1 MALHD
6 NIKRLRKQKGWSQTE
21 LAEKIDSHLSHV
33 NRIETGKYKPSVDV
47 LVKLADV
54 FDVSLD
60 TLVRDSEVD
69 LKEVTIEDKDLAQRI
84 KLIESLELE
93 DRQALCRVIDSM
105 LTKQK
110 IFKLVSEEGNAPAQ
124 AVG

>member
-21 LAEKIDSHLSHV
+21 LAEQIGSHLSHV

-54 FDVSLD
+54 FDISLD
-60 TLVRDSEVD
+60 ALVRDSDVD
-69 LKEVTIEDKDLAQRI
+69 LKEVTVEDKDLAQRI
-84 KLIESLELE
+84 KLIESLEPE
-93 DRQALCRVIDSM
+93 DRHALFRVIDSM

-110 IFKLVSEEGNAPAQ
+110 ILKLVSQEDHLPAHV
-124 AVG
+124 AG

>member
-6 NIKRLRKQKGWSQTE
+6 NIKRLRKNKKLVSNRTGK
-21 LAEKIDSHLSHV
+21 KISSLLSHI

-54 FDVSLD
+54 FDASLD
-60 TLVRDSEVD
+60 ALVRDSDVD
-69 LKEVTIEDKDLAQRI
+69 LKEVTVEDKNLAQRI
-84 KLIESLELE
+84 KLIESLEPE
-93 DRQALCRVIDSM
+93 DRHALFPVIDSM

-110 IFKLVSEEGNAPAQ
+110 IFRLVSQEGNAPAQ
-124 AVG
+124 VAG

>member
-21 LAEKIDSHLSHV
+21 LAEKIGSHLSHV

-47 LVKLADV
+47 LIKLADV

-60 TLVRDSEVD
+60 ALVRDSDVD
-69 LKEVTIEDKDLAQRI
+69 LKEVTVEDKDLAQRI
-84 KLIESLELE
+84 KLIESLEQE
-93 DRQALCRVIDSM
+93 DRHALFRVIDSM

-110 IFKLVSEEGNAPAQ
+110 ILKLVSQEDHTPAHV
-124 AVG
+124 AG

>member
-21 LAEKIDSHLSHV
+21 LAEKIGSHLSHV

-47 LVKLADV
+47 LVKIADV
-54 FDVSLD
+54 FDASLD
-60 TLVRDSEVD
+60 TLVLDNDVD
-69 LKEVTIEDKDLAQRI
+69 LKEVTVENKDLAQRI
-84 KLIESLELE
+84 KLIESLEPE
-93 DRQALCRVIDSM
+93 DRHALFRVIDSM

-110 IFKLVSEEGNAPAQ
+110 ILKLVSKEINAPA
-124 AVG
+124 

>member
-21 LAEKIDSHLSHV
+21 LAEQIGSHLSHV

-54 FDVSLD
+54 FDISLD
-60 TLVRDSEVD
+60 ALVRDSDVD
-69 LKEVTIEDKDLAQRI
+69 LKEVTVEDKDLVQRI
-84 KLIESLELE
+84 KLIESLESE
-93 DRQALCRVIDSM
+93 DRHVLFRVIDSM

-110 IFKLVSEEGNAPAQ
+110 ILKLVSQDDHLAAHAAG
-124 AVG
+124 

>member
-21 LAEKIDSHLSHV
+21 LAEQIGSHLSHI

-54 FDVSLD
+54 FDVSLNA
-60 TLVRDSEVD
+60 LVRDSDVD
-69 LKEVTIEDKDLAQRI
+69 LKEITVEDKDLANG
-84 KLIESLELE
+84 LNLLSLLN
-93 DRQALCRVIDSM
+93 
-105 LTKQK
+105 QK
-110 IFKLVSEEGNAPAQ
+110 TVTPCSG
-124 AVG
+124 

>member
-21 LAEKIDSHLSHV
+21 LAEQTGSHLSHI

-54 FDVSLD
+54 FDVSLNA
-60 TLVRDSEVD
+60 LVRDSDVD
-69 LKEVTIEDKDLAQRI
+69 LKEITVEDKDLANG
-84 KLIESLELE
+84 LNLSSLLN
-93 DRQALCRVIDSM
+93 
-105 LTKQK
+105 QK
-110 IFKLVSEEGNAPAQ
+110 TVTPCSG
-124 AVG
+124 

>member
-21 LAEKIDSHLSHV
+21 LAEKIGSHLSHV

-47 LVKLADV
+47 LVKIADV
-54 FDVSLD
+54 FDASLD
-60 TLVRDSEVD
+60 ALVLDNDVD
-69 LKEVTIEDKDLAQRI
+69 LKEVTVEDKDLAQRV
-84 KLIESLELE
+84 KLIESLEPE
-93 DRQALCRVIDSM
+93 DRHALFRVIGSM

-110 IFKLVSEEGNAPAQ
+110 ILTLVSEAINAPAQ
-124 AVG
+124 AAG

>member
-21 LAEKIDSHLSHV
+21 LAEQIGSHLSHI

-60 TLVRDSEVD
+60 ALVRDSDVD
-69 LKEVTIEDKDLAQRI
+69 LKEITVEDKDLANG
-84 KLIESLELE
+84 LNLSSLLN
-93 DRQALCRVIDSM
+93 
-105 LTKQK
+105 QK
-110 IFKLVSEEGNAPAQ
+110 TVTPCSG
-124 AVG
+124 

>member
-21 LAEKIDSHLSHV
+21 LAEQIGSHLSHI

-54 FDVSLD
+54 FDVSLNA
-60 TLVRDSEVD
+60 LVRDSDVD
-69 LKEVTIEDKDLAQRI
+69 LKEITVEDKDLANG
-84 KLIESLELE
+84 LNLSSLLN
-93 DRQALCRVIDSM
+93 
-105 LTKQK
+105 QK
-110 IFKLVSEEGNAPAQ
+110 TVTPCSG
-124 AVG
+124 

>member
-21 LAEKIDSHLSHV
+21 LAEKIGSHLSHV

-47 LVKLADV
+47 LVKIADV
-54 FDVSLD
+54 FDASLD
-60 TLVRDSEVD
+60 TLVLDNDVD
-69 LKEVTIEDKDLAQRI
+69 LKEVTVENKDLAQRI
-84 KLIESLELE
+84 KLIESLEPE
-93 DRQALCRVIDSM
+93 DRHALFRVIDSM

-110 IFKLVSEEGNAPAQ
+110 ILKLVSEEINAPA
-124 AVG
+124 

>member
-21 LAEKIDSHLSHV
+21 LAEQIGSHPSHV

-60 TLVRDSEVD
+60 
-69 LKEVTIEDKDLAQRI
+69 
-84 KLIESLELE
+84 
-93 DRQALCRVIDSM
+93 ALFRVIDSM
-105 LTKQK
+105 LIKQK
-110 IFKLVSEEGNAPAQ
+110 ILKLVSQEDHLPAHL
-124 AVG
+124 AG

>member
-6 NIKRLRKQKGWSQTE
+6 NIKQLRKKKGWSQTE
-21 LAEKIDSHLSHV
+21 LAEKISSHLSHV

-47 LVKLADV
+47 LVRLADV

-60 TLVRDSEVD
+60 ALVRDSEVEIQ
-69 LKEVTIEDKDLAQRI
+69 EVTVENKELAQRI
-84 KLIESLELE
+84 KLLDSLEPE
-93 DRQALCRVIDSM
+93 DRQALFRVIDSM

-110 IFKLVSEEGNAPAQ
+110 ILKLISHKGNTPAS
-124 AVG
+124 VTG

>member
-6 NIKRLRKQKGWSQTE
+6 NIKRLRKQKGWAQTE
-21 LAEKIDSHLSHV
+21 LAEQIRSHLSHV

-60 TLVRDSEVD
+60 ALVRDSDVD
-69 LKEVTIEDKDLAQRI
+69 LKEVTVEDKDLAQRI
-84 KLIESLELE
+84 KLIESLEPE
-93 DRQALCRVIDSM
+93 DRHALFRVIDSM

-110 IFKLVSEEGNAPAQ
+110 ILKLVSQEDHLPAHV
-124 AVG
+124 VG